1 MAEYSSFLPGFS
13 IEQTGF
19 DSISKMIRTGSHIA
33 ILGGNTATLKAK
45 IGLINALEKRE
56 LSFFWTGGECNQSNH
71 DRLVQDIHIQNCDW
85 IIGVGG
91 GRALDLSKWVAD
103 SLQKPILC
111 VPTIA
116 STCAACSSVSVIY
129 DEHHQFVRIHELAQA
144 PQHVVLNTSILVEA
158 PPKYLHAGIGDAISK
173 PLEIAFSGKN
183 RAWSYTNWMGKTI
196 AEGALHVLLEQ
207 GEAAYQSN
215 LNQIV
220 DSAFKNIVCSIIMGI
235 GHASILVEEDYN
247 SALAHALY
255 NALMRIEGV
264 KGYPHGVIV
273 SYGVLVQCLIDE
285 DQSRFKQLYSFYR
298 TLALPISLEGIGCS
312 IEHPEL
318 GCVIEHAL
326 QMPDCKLVAKELSVT
341 QVFNA
346 MRMLED
352 INNERVSKGV

>member
-13 IEQTGF
+13 IEDTGF
-19 DSISKMIRTGSHIA
+19 SSISKMIRLGSKIA
-33 ILGGNTATLKAK
+33 ILGGNTATSKAK

-173 PLEIAFSGKN
+173 PLEIVFSGKN
-183 RAWSYTNWMGKTI
+183 HIWSYTNWMGKTI
-196 AEGALHVLLEQ
+196 AEGALRVLLDQ
-207 GEAAYQSN
+207 GEAAYRSN
-215 LNQIV
+215 LRHIV
-220 DSAFKNIVCSIIMGI
+220 DSAFTNVVCAIIMGI

-255 NALMRIEGV
+255 NAFMRIEGV
-264 KGYPHGVIV
+264 QVYPHGVIV
-273 SYGVLVQCLIDE
+273 AYGVLVQCLVDE
-285 DQSRFKQLYSFYR
+285 DQSHFEQLYSFYR
-298 TLALPISLEGIGCS
+298 ALALPTSLEGIGCF

-318 GCVIEHAL
+318 VRVIEHAL
-326 QMPDCKLVAKELSVT
+326 QMPDCKLMGRELSVMH
-341 QVFNA
+341 VFDA
-346 MRMLED
+346 MRSLED
-352 INNERVSKGV
+352 INIVSDSKAV